1 MNVLIVIGFILL
13 SVIIVAPIYA
23 ACVVAGNS
31 DKQAQQ
37 EFENY
42 IREKNQTKIISTLQ
56 SALL

>member
-31 DKQAQQ
+31 DKQAQK
-37 EFENY
+37 EFEKY
-42 IREKNQTKIISTLQ
+42 IREKNQTK
-56 SALL
+56 

>member
-1 MNVLIVIGFILL
+1 MNILIIIGFILL

-31 DKQAQQ
+31 DEQAQQ

-42 IREKNQTKIISTLQ
+42 IREKNQTK
-56 SALL
+56 

>member
-31 DKQAQQ
+31 DEQAQK
-37 EFENY
+37 EFEKY
-42 IREKNQTKIISTLQ
+42 IREQNPTK
-56 SALL
+56 

>member
-13 SVIIVAPIYA
+13 SVIYA

-37 EFENY
+37 EFEKY
-42 IREKNQTKIISTLQ
+42 MREKNQSK
-56 SALL
+56 

>member
-37 EFENY
+37 EFEKY
-42 IREKNQTKIISTLQ
+42 MREKNQTK
-56 SALL
+56 

>member
-31 DKQAQQ
+31 DEQAQK
-37 EFENY
+37 EFEKY
-42 IREKNQTKIISTLQ
+42 IREKNQTK
-56 SALL
+56 

>member
-23 ACVVAGNS
+23 ACVVSGNS
-31 DKQAQQ
+31 DEQAQQ

-42 IREKNQTKIISTLQ
+42 IREKNQTK
-56 SALL
+56 